1 MLLLRT
7 NLVHYTPL
15 STHYIKKYIKQHH
28 IDSNII
34 LSENSHPL
42 FSRTASRDCRQC
54 SARRYFYSKW
64 VVVHAFSLNVLQVIS
79 HFFSYHIQRRW
90 RKSSPSAR
98 RRVSHLTNTFFFLL
112 PLKASQSSEPKGSDQ
127 WKLSDKTLF
136 IYYFT
141 YRFTVPFPVAAR
153 SKA

>member
-98 RRVSHLTNTFFFLL
+98 RRVSHLTNTFFFFTAVESFTIKWAERKRPVKIVRQNTFHILL
-112 PLKASQSSEPKGSDQ
+112 HVQ
-127 WKLSDKTLF
+127 
-136 IYYFT
+136 IYCA
-141 YRFTVPFPVAAR
+141 VPGGRAI
-153 SKA
+153 